1 MAVALEELYAEIAPK
16 FGMKIQ
22 TESCFHKVIE
32 WIHMIE
38 DKQFIKLL
46 HGNELIL
53 NTGVPY
59 VSMEWLRDYIEKLHG
74 ANAGG
79 LVICVRDG
87 QTLPEEILAYANAL
101 EFPVF
106 TAGWDCPFVE
116 LTRGFAEIL
125 LKNEQKETNL
135 ITAFRNAVF
144 YPQNEESYVKPFERN
159 GFFPGQKYA
168 VVIISCHTYRTANG
182 NPRLKQ
188 LEKAIQYSGYR
199 KVLYEE
205 HGQLVVLIA
214 GEEIETILSILKR
227 VCGDDKHIYAGVGTV
242 VNRVQDI
249 HKSFGH
255 ASTAYQMT
263 KTAINTNL
271 LWYDGLG
278 VYKLLTGLKVP
289 ELAEEYVREV
299 LGALIDY
306 DELNKSDCVYILQ
319 KFFENECSIL
329 YASKA
334 LYCHKNTLTYKL
346 NKIREILGYDIL
358 MNENRMKIMLAFH
371 IMKMRQ

>member
-1 MAVALEELYAEIAPK
+1 MAVALAELYAEIAPK
-16 FGMKIQ
+16 FGMVLR

-59 VSMEWLRDYIEKLHG
+59 VSTEWLRDYIEKLHE
-74 ANAGG
+74 ANVGG
-79 LVICVRDG
+79 LVICVRDE
-87 QTLPEEILAYANAL
+87 QVLPEEILSYANEI
-101 EFPVF
+101 EFPIF

-144 YPQNEESYVKPFERN
+144 YPQNEASYLKTFERN
-159 GFFPGQKYA
+159 GFFAGQKYTA
-168 VVIISCHTYRTANG
+168 AIVSCHAYRTVNG
-182 NPRLKQ
+182 NPKLKQ
-188 LEKAIQYSGYR
+188 LEKTVQYSGYR
-199 KVLYEE
+199 KVLFEE
-205 HGQLVVLIA
+205 QGQLIVLFV
-214 GEEIETILSILKR
+214 GEEIATIVDILKKL
-227 VCGDDKHIYAGVGTV
+227 CGDDKNIYAGIGNT
-242 VNRVQDI
+242 VNRIQDI
-249 HKSFGH
+249 HRSF
-255 ASTAYQMT
+255 AYANTAYRLT

-271 LWYDGLG
+271 LWHDGLG
-278 VYKLLTGLKVP
+278 VYKLLSNLEEP
-289 ELAEEYVREV
+289 ELAEAYVEEV

-306 DELNKSDCVYILQ
+306 DANNASDYVHILR

-329 YASKA
+329 HASKA

-346 NKIREILGYDIL
+346 NKIKEILGYDIL
-358 MNENRMKIMLAFH
+358 LNANRMRIQLAFH
-371 IMKMRQ
+371 IMMMR